1 MIESFKK
8 DLLKQG
14 IRAIIAE
21 SFDQNHRSNLVCMG
35 ILPLLFKNGDTA
47 KSFGLNGKE
56 QYSILIDDSLNFKQT
71 IDVVVNNKFKFQ
83 VEACIYDQSELLY
96 FKNSGLL
103 NYFTR
108 KYL

>member
-1 MIESFKK
+1 
-8 DLLKQG
+8 
-14 IRAIIAE
+14 
-21 SFDQNHRSNLVCMG
+21 MG
-35 ILPLLFKNGDTA
+35 ILPLVFRNGETA
-47 KSFGLNGKE
+47 TKLGLNGKE
-56 QYSILIDDSLNFKQT
+56 KYSILIDDSLNLRQT
-71 IDVVVNNKFKFQ
+71 VDVMVDNKFKFQ